1 MIEINISLLI
11 QMANF
16 LIFLLLMNFVLYRP
30 IRRIVAERKRLMAE
44 KQEGIDRL
52 ETEALSRLREYE
64 RKIQDS
70 RRSGI
75 QRIQEIK
82 ASAYDEEKELL
93 RKISEEAAAQLQKMR
108 SQVRKDIGVA
118 RDELREQVKLFSVQ
132 LAQKIL
138 GRSI

>member
-1 MIEINISLLI
+1 MIEINVTLLI

-30 IRRIVAERKRLMAE
+30 IRRIVAERQKLMAE
-44 KQEGIDRL
+44 KQGGIDRL
-52 ETEALSRLREYE
+52 ENDALSALKQYE
-64 RKIQDS
+64 QRIQES

-82 ASAYDEEKELL
+82 AAAYDEEKELL
-93 RKISEEAAAQLQKMR
+93 QKISQEAAAQLQKMR
-108 SQVRKDIGVA
+108 SQVRKDISVA
-118 RDELREQVKLFSVQ
+118 RDELRDQVKLFSVQ